1 MQSKNRTVLIVVIVA
16 VGVLVCCCALI
27 VAAAVAGILSTAP
40 LSQEGGIGRV
50 AERTEQTF
58 TVDDAPTLGAE
69 TFAGNV
75 TVRRGASGQIRIV
88 LTKRAVNSNRLEAID
103 IDIEERDDE
112 VRIEASKPGGL
123 TSNVSVS
130 FEIYAPADAELD
142 LETGAGN
149 VRVNDVDGEI
159 AAHTGAGNVTVEG
172 ATGPVALDTGAG
184 NIRYDG
190 EPMDRCAFKTGTGNV
205 TLVLPGDVDA
215 EVELD
220 TGIGNIDLGGFDVAG
235 DVSRTEVEGRIG
247 TGEDAT
253 IRAETG
259 AGNINL
265 ERQ

>member
-1 MQSKNRTVLIVVIVA
+1 MQNSNQTVLIVVIVA
-16 VGVLVCCCALI
+16 VGVLLCCCALV
-27 VAAAVAGILSTAP
+27 VAAAVAGALSLAP

-50 AERTEQTF
+50 EERTEQIF
-58 TVDDAPTLGAE
+58 TVDEAPVLGVDN
-69 TFAGNV
+69 FAGDI
-75 TVRRGASGQIRIV
+75 TVRPGESGQVRIV
-88 LTKRAVNSNRLEAID
+88 VTKRAANSNRLNAID
-103 IDIEERDDE
+103 INMEERDDE
-112 VRIEASKPGGL
+112 VRIRASKPSGL
-123 TSNVSVS
+123 TSNVSVD
-130 FEIYAPADAELD
+130 FEIYVPAGAELD

-149 VRVNDVDGEI
+149 VRVNDVEGEV
-159 AAHTGAGNVTVEG
+159 AAHTGAGNVQVEG

-184 NIRYDG
+184 NVRYEG
-190 EPMDRCAFKTGTGNV
+190 EPMDRCTFKTGTGNV

-215 EVELD
+215 EVELS

-265 ERQ
+265 ERE

>member
-1 MQSKNRTVLIVVIVA
+1 LIVIIVA
-16 VGVLVCCCALI
+16 VGVLLCCCALI
-27 VAAAVAGILSTAP
+27 VAAALAGILGTAP
-40 LSQEGGIGRV
+40 ISREGGIGRV
-50 AERTEQTF
+50 TERTEQTF
-58 TVDDAPTLGAE
+58 NVGDAPTLGVE

-75 TVRRGASGQIRIV
+75 TVRRGESGQVRIV
-88 LTKRAVNSNRLEAID
+88 LTKRAANSNRLEAID

-112 VRIEASKPGGL
+112 VRIQASKPSGL

-130 FEIYAPADAELD
+130 VEMYVPADAELD

-149 VRVNDVDGEI
+149 VRVNGVDGEI
-159 AAHTGAGNVTVEG
+159 AAHTGAGNVTAEG

-184 NIRYDG
+184 NVRYEG
-190 EPMDRCAFKTGTGNV
+190 EPMDRCTFKTGTGNI

-220 TGIGNIDLGGFDVAG
+220 TGIGNIDLGGFNVAG
-235 DVSRTEVEGRIG
+235 DVSRTEVEGRLG

-265 ERQ
+265 EQ